1 MSTIQRTN
9 CVTNPRAA
17 LDTKGWKSYND
28 YVIRVEGTPLLRED
42 GTTGYAVTLLDDV
55 PVYLPKDIE
64 TCFVVPGCPGGLP
77 AISDRWPLP
86 LDVYPGADYLFA
98 SCSAFVYG
106 VDPHEVSFWASLKF
120 YDEDDREISWM
131 AFAHDEIA
139 PLKHFELFEGLIK
152 VPALAK
158 TFHVFIK
165 TDEVVQGQG
174 IVGPTD
180 LAPDLYFT
188 QVLVE
193 NAYGRARL
201 PWLYADGDSPGW
213 TWDDTPHDSY
223 SLKTHTTEQP
233 ILDPTE
239 TVVTIPEDAWVT
251 LPPMTEDLFIGVI
264 YGDAYCFYQ
273 GHTNGGGC
281 VEYVPRSATID
292 WGDPFTATFT
302 PTSGYLVTDVLLDGE
317 SIGVCTEK
325 TWSAYTEDHVIE
337 VSAEGV
343 VTHNNYIAG
352 AGGSIVGVAAQELT
366 YGGDY
371 GTEVTA
377 VPDEGYV
384 FVSWSDD
391 STKATRSDRD
401 FLVDTD
407 LTATFTLADPTVVTL
422 TYSAGAGGTLTGTA
436 VQEVTIGLSG
446 TIVTA
451 VPDFGYAF
459 LKWSDEDVKARRIDR
474 EVETDIT
481 VEAQFIA
488 VDTYTIDYTAGAH
501 GSITGDLAQVVET
514 GGSGTLVTATPDAGY
529 KFLSWSDGSLLSNRR
544 ERGVALNLAFTASFV
559 AMAPV
564 EPSTYTLTYS
574 AGVGG
579 SISGVSTQSVAP
591 GANGTRVVALPG
603 SGYVF
608 TGWSDDYPAASRIAT
623 GVHADLTATA
633 SFALIAHKL
642 TYYTCR
648 HADLTGTVKQTVSH
662 GGSGTA
668 VECVPHSGYHFV
680 EWSDGVMTASRTD
693 SNVLKSKYMRA
704 RVTRGVV
711 S

>member
-1 MSTIQRTN
+1 MTTIQRTN
-9 CVTNPRAA
+9 CVWNPRAA
-17 LDTKGWKSYND
+17 VDTKGWKSYND
-28 YVIRVEGTPLLRED
+28 YVVRVEGTPLLRED
-42 GTTGYAVTLLDDV
+42 ETTGYAVALLDDV
-55 PVYLPKDIE
+55 PVYLPEGIE
-64 TCFVVPGCPGGLP
+64 TCFAVPGCPGGLP

-86 LDVYPGADYLFA
+86 LDIDPGSDYLFT

-106 VDPHEVSFWASLKF
+106 VKSHEVSFWASLKF

-139 PLKHFELFEGLIK
+139 PLEHFELFEGLIK
-152 VPALAK
+152 VPKLAK

-273 GHTNGGGC
+273 GHTNGGGS
-281 VEYVPRSATID
+281 VEFVPRNATID

-317 SIGVCTEK
+317 SIGICTEK

-371 GTEVTA
+371 GTEVIA

-391 STKATRSDRD
+391 FTRATRSDRD

-407 LTATFTLADPTVVTL
+407 LTATFVLADPTIVTL
-422 TYSAGAGGTLTGTA
+422 TYSVGAGGTLTGTA

-446 TIVTA
+446 TIVIA

-459 LKWSDEDVKARRIDR
+459 LKWSDEDVKARRIDL

-514 GGSGTLVTATPDAGY
+514 DGSGTLVTAVGDTGY
-529 KFLSWSDGSLLSNRR
+529 KFLSWSDGSLLSNRI
-544 ERGVALNLAFTASFV
+544 ERGVVGNLAYAASFV
-559 AMAPV
+559 AMAPA

-579 SISGVSTQSVAP
+579 SISGVSAQSVAL
-591 GANGTRVVALPG
+591 GANGTRVVALSG

-623 GVHADLTATA
+623 NVHADLTVSA
-633 SFALIAHKL
+633 SFALIPHKL

-648 HADLTGTVKQTVSH
+648 HADLTGTVKQTVAH
-662 GGSGTA
+662 GGSGTT
-668 VECVPHSGYHFV
+668 VTCMPHGGYHFV

-693 SNVLKSKYMRA
+693 SNVLKNKYMRA